1 MDPRRSERVT
11 EAMRIELEEILNY
24 ELADPRIRG
33 CAVTEVILSPD
44 GRKAMVRLAAREL
57 AGEARE
63 SLEALARAT
72 GHIRHLLA
80 DRLDLFR
87 VPEIQFEADADAG
100 SAERVRS
107 LLRRVRKGR
116 ARDRDDA
123 PPQ

>member
-44 GRKAMVRLAAREL
+44 GRKAMVRLATREL
-57 AGEARE
+57 AGEAGQ
-63 SLEALARAT
+63 SMEALARAT
-72 GHIRHLLA
+72 GHIRRLLA

-87 VPEIQFEADADAG
+87 VPEIQFEPDVDAG

-116 ARDRDDA
+116 PRDRDDA
-123 PPQ
+123 SRE